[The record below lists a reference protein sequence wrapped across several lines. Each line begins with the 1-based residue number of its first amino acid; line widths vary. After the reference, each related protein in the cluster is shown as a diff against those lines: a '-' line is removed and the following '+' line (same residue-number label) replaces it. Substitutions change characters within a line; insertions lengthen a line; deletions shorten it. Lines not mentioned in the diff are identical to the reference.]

1 MFISSYTVWREA
13 LQMYV
18 LLVFSS
24 CFSSSSRTCCI
35 MYSVVTHNPMSR
47 PDWRLRVAAGTSDP
61 AARRSR
67 SMSQPHRQYR
77 RHPAGLP
84 SPSAPNCLS
93 LGSDLQNKRSTA
105 ETPLS
110 GREIVTIALPSIDP
124 PGERHTLPPPYNQPP
139 VRRGTLTREV
149 SSASIRTCIE
159 AQIPVV

>member
-1 MFISSYTVWREA
+1 
-13 LQMYV
+13 MY
-18 LLVFSS
+18 FSFLARASAAVPARAVS
-24 CFSSSSRTCCI
+24 CIRWSLTIPCPARI
-35 MYSVVTHNPMSR
+35 G
-47 PDWRLRVAAGTSDP
+47 RLRVAAGTSDP